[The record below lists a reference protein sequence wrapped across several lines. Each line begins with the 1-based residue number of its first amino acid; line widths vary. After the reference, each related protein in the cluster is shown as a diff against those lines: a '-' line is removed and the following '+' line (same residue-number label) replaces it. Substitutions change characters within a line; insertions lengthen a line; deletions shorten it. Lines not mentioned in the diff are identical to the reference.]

1 MMKISIVG
9 DEAAFDQAASSRIIS
24 QIIEKR
30 ESVIGLSTG
39 RTTGNMHRLVVEQY
53 RRMQFDVSRVTIFG
67 LDEVMNVP
75 RTYAGAC
82 YTMLKT
88 EIIDGLELDDSHFLM
103 LPTESEDWNTT
114 CKHFEE
120 EIDRRGGIDL
130 LMLGLGENGHLGFNQ
145 PGTPFE
151 SVTWTSQMNEELEM
165 RIRKETQLLSCIELG
180 GVTLGIKN
188 IMHARRIV
196 LVAKGVNK
204 AEIVRKMLEG
214 PVCTEVP
221 ASILQLHPNCEFLL
235 DEKAAQFVKH
245 LNPNKN
251 ED

>member
-1 MMKISIVG
+1 MLKISIVG

-24 QIIEKR
+24 QIVEKQD
-30 ESVIGLSTG
+30 SVIGLSTG

-53 RRMQFDVSRVTIFG
+53 RRMLFDVSRITIFG

-75 RTYAGAC
+75 RSYAGAC

-88 EIIDGLELDDSHFLM
+88 EIIDGLGLDDSQFLM
-103 LPTESEDWNTT
+103 LPTESDDWYTA
-114 CKHFEE
+114 CIHFEE
-120 EIDRRGGIDL
+120 EINERGGIDIL
-130 LMLGLGENGHLGFNQ
+130 ILGLGENGHLGFNQ

-151 SVTWTSQMNEELEM
+151 SMTWTSQMNEELEA
-165 RIRKETQLLSCIELG
+165 RIRKETQLPSSIELG

-188 IMHARRIV
+188 IMHARKII
-196 LVAKGVNK
+196 LVAKGANK

-214 PVCTEVP
+214 PVSTEVP

-235 DEKAAQFVKH
+235 DEKAAQF
-245 LNPNKN
+245 LNH
-251 ED
+251 